1 MILEDSS
8 DDDRRVTLGVDSPS
22 GPQIRYGSVVIEI
35 RALLVPTEREFAA
48 LAISIKEDS
57 AFGCDEIESAD
68 CNAFVHEGRRICEYG
83 TNRDGRSEQGFSLW
97 THGMSRVAACS
108 NE

>member
-8 DDDRRVTLGVDSPS
+8 DDDRRVTPDPPS
-22 GPQIRYGSVVIEI
+22 RSQVCYGSLVVEI

-83 TNRDGRSEQGFSLW
+83 TNRDGRSEQRFSLW